1 MAKAK
6 RSKSDSHTDN
16 IYPLC
21 DFLNDLGDVCEFK
34 TPRHYCFILG
44 SGASLPSGIMS
55 GRELTTN
62 WLKELYRRFHP
73 SVTLTSRN
81 NLALLY
87 KAKGDYDKALPLLE
101 QTLTGR
107 ERVLGSDHPV
117 TLTSRNNLAS
127 LYQAKSNYDKALPLL
142 EQTLAVSERVLG
154 AEHPATLTSRNNL
167 ASLYQAKGDYDKA
180 LALFEQTLKVCE
192 KTLGLKHPKTRTI
205 RENFQLCRDKFNSGE
220 DGGTAGAVNKL

>member
-87 KAKGDYDKALPLLE
+87 KAKGDYDKALPLYE
-101 QTLTGR
+101 QTL
-107 ERVLGSDHPV
+107 V
-117 TLTSRNNLAS
+117 
-127 LYQAKSNYDKALPLL
+127 
-142 EQTLAVSERVLG
+142 VSERVLG
-154 AEHPATLTSRNNL
+154 AEHPATLTSHNNL

>member
-81 NLALLY
+81 NLASLY
-87 KAKGDYDKALPLLE
+87 QAKGDYDKALPLLE
-101 QTLTGR
+101 QTLAVS
-107 ERVLGSDHPV
+107 ERVLGAEHPG

-142 EQTLAVSERVLG
+142 G
-154 AEHPATLTSRNNL
+154 AN
-167 ASLYQAKGDYDKA
+167 
-180 LALFEQTLKVCE
+180 
-192 KTLGLKHPKTRTI
+192 
-205 RENFQLCRDKFNSGE
+205 
-220 DGGTAGAVNKL
+220 AGS

>member
-107 ERVLGSDHPV
+107 ERVLGTEHPDTLTSRNNLASLYQSRGDYDKALPLYEQSLAGRERV
-117 TLTSRNNLAS
+117 LGAEHPDTLTSRNNLAS
-127 LYQAKSNYDKALPLL
+127 LYQAKGDYDKALPLL

-154 AEHPATLTSRNNL
+154 AEQPEEMTACLPTYSNSDFL
-167 ASLYQAKGDYDKA
+167 A
-180 LALFEQTLKVCE
+180 
-192 KTLGLKHPKTRTI
+192 
-205 RENFQLCRDKFNSGE
+205 
-220 DGGTAGAVNKL
+220 

>member
-107 ERVLGSDHPV
+107 ERVLGTEHPD
-117 TLTSRNNLAS
+117 TLTSRNNLAL
-127 LYQAKSNYDKALPLL
+127 LYKVKGDYDKALPLY
-142 EQTLAVSERVLG
+142 EQTLVVSERVLG
-154 AEHPATLTSRNNL
+154 AEHPATLTSHNNL